1 MTFTRR
7 TRRAMTVWAALC
19 ALVVVALSV
28 LVLLD
33 RLDGIDTDVGRFAY
47 DWTAAQDWVVDVL
60 LVIDLAFG
68 AIAMTIYTGVAAVL
82 LWVRGHRRPAYWTVG
97 VMTAAALTTTGL
109 KNLVDRERPVW
120 DEPLHLLTSYSFPSG
135 HSSGIASGAG
145 VAIVLS
151 TILVRRRAARRL
163 VVLLAVTLLVVVG
176 ADRILLG
183 VHNLTDVVAGYAVG
197 AFWVLAGAVLYDPTP
212 RVKPVEAFPS
222 PVPTTRRVAV
232 VLNPIKVDDVAV
244 FKAMLERTAA
254 ELGWS
259 RPSWYETTVEDPG
272 RAMAEQAAIDGADL
286 VIVCGGDGTV
296 RTVCGELAGTGI
308 SVGVLPAGTGNLLA
322 RNLDIP
328 LYLQAAIDVAFNGQD
343 RAIDL
348 VKITGDGIPP
358 DSHFMV
364 MAGMGFDAA
373 IMEGASEEIKAKV
386 GWLAYVVSGIKNLMF
401 PPVRLEISMDD
412 GPWERHRARTVVVGN
427 VGYLTAGM
435 PLLPE
440 AAIDDGILDVVL
452 LHPSRFLSWIPLA
465 LRVLSKGKRTDELV
479 NRMTGKKVSI
489 KAREATPRQLD
500 GDSIGPGKEM
510 HCEVLH
516 GRLLVR
522 VPR

>member
-1 MTFTRR
+1 
-7 TRRAMTVWAALC
+7 
-19 ALVVVALSV
+19 
-28 LVLLD
+28 
-33 RLDGIDTDVGRFAY
+33 
-47 DWTAAQDWVVDVL
+47 
-60 LVIDLAFG
+60 
-68 AIAMTIYTGVAAVL
+68 
-82 LWVRGHRRPAYWTVG
+82 
-97 VMTAAALTTTGL
+97 
-109 KNLVDRERPVW
+109 
-120 DEPLHLLTSYSFPSG
+120 
-135 HSSGIASGAG
+135 
-145 VAIVLS
+145 
-151 TILVRRRAARRL
+151 
-163 VVLLAVTLLVVVG
+163 
-176 ADRILLG
+176 
-183 VHNLTDVVAGYAVG
+183 
-197 AFWVLAGAVLYDPTP
+197 
-212 RVKPVEAFPS
+212 
-222 PVPTTRRVAV
+222 
-232 VLNPIKVDDVAV
+232 
-244 FKAMLERTAA
+244 
-254 ELGWS
+254 
-259 RPSWYETTVEDPG
+259 
-272 RAMAEQAAIDGADL
+272 
-286 VIVCGGDGTV
+286 
-296 RTVCGELAGTGI
+296 
-308 SVGVLPAGTGNLLA
+308 VLPAGTGNLLA

-348 VKITGDGIPP
+348 VRITGDGIPP

-386 GWLAYVVSGIKNLMF
+386 GWLAYVVSGVKNLMF
-401 PPVRLEISMDD
+401 PPVRLEVSVDD

-440 AAIDDGILDVVL
+440 AAIDDGILDGVL